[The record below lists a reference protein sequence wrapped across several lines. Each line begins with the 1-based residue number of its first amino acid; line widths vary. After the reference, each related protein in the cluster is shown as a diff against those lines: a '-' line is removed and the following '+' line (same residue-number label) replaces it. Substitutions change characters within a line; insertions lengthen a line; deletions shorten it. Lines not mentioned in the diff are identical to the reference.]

1 MEDTLHKIV
10 TPARLIRVT
19 LVFAAG
25 FLLVAVLAVLVGP
38 SEITP
43 LELLKALLLG
53 RPDGESAASDPGRTI
68 LFSIRIPRVLFAGI
82 VGAALATAG
91 VVFQALL
98 RNPLADPFVLG
109 VSGGASVGAIAGILL
124 GAATLP
130 FGTPLL
136 AFAGA
141 LAAAFLVFGTARR
154 GTTLSSNTLLLAGVI
169 VNAFTSAV
177 VMFLL
182 SVSTSGEV
190 HNAVFWLMG
199 DLGLASGRDI
209 GLAAL
214 ILLAAFVLIY
224 AHGRALNIFVIG
236 EDTALRLG
244 VSVESTKKVLLAA
257 ASVLTAVTVSLCGI
271 IGFVGLIIPHMM
283 RMVLGSDHRLLLPAS
298 LLFGGAFLVVAD
310 AFSRTLMAPA
320 ELPVGVITA
329 LCGAPYFVYLLR
341 RSAP

>member
-1 MEDTLHKIV
+1 VEYTLHKIV
-10 TPARLIRVT
+10 TPTRLIRVT
-19 LVFAAG
+19 ACFFLA
-25 FLLVAVLAVLVGP
+25 FLLVAFLAILVGP
-38 SEITP
+38 SEIAP
-43 LELLKALLLG
+43 LELLKGLFQG
-53 RPDGESAASDPGRTI
+53 RPDGISAAADPGRTI
-68 LFSIRIPRVLFAGI
+68 LFSIRIPRVLFAGV

-109 VSGGASVGAIAGILL
+109 VSGGASVGAISGILL
-124 GAATLP
+124 GAAALP
-130 FGTPLL
+130 FGIPLL

-141 LAAAFLVFGTARR
+141 LAATFLVFGTARR
-154 GTTLSSNTLLLAGVI
+154 RTSLSSNTLLLAGVI

-182 SVSTSGEV
+182 SVSSTSEV

-209 GLAAL
+209 GVAAL
-214 ILLAAFVLIY
+214 VLLAAFALIY
-224 AHGRALNIFVIG
+224 AHGRSLNLLVVG
-236 EDTALRLG
+236 EETALRLG
-244 VSVESTKKVLLAA
+244 ISVATTKKTLLAA
-257 ASVLTAVTVSLCGI
+257 ASILTAVTVSLCGT

-283 RMVLGSDHRLLLPAS
+283 RMALGPDHRLLLPAS
-298 LLFGGAFLVVAD
+298 LLFGGGFLIVAD
-310 AFSRTLMAPA
+310 ALSRTLMAPA